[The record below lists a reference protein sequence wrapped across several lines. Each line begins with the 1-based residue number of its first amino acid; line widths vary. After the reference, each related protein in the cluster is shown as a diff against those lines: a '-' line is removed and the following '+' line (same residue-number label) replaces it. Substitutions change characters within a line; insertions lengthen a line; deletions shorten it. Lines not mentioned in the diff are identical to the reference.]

1 MTLDFLRRV
10 LHLGILMGGFLG
22 VAIDAHALSSQE
34 IYRQAERQ
42 VFVLEVLN
50 EQGAIFSYLSA
61 VLLEPDTVA
70 TQCDS
75 VQGAASLRL
84 RQGAEIYPARIAHK
98 DSARNLCL
106 LHAPGAG
113 TSSAKL
119 RDDVPA
125 AGAQVYAVSNA
136 LGLGVSIAEG
146 VVAGVRAIQGESFIQ
161 HSAAI
166 APGSEGG
173 GLFDAEGKLVGLI
186 SYRQRDGQNVNFAFP
201 AKWLKEIGQ
210 RAASADAA
218 ESWRTKALDL
228 DREAKWEDLAA
239 HAAAWSKAL
248 TDSSEAW
255 LWLGSAH
262 IRRQDWPAA
271 ELAYSEALRYEP
283 SATHAGV
290 ALARVLLAQN
300 KAQPALD
307 VARSMLRYRVEDARI
322 WLTIG
327 AAERALGHADEAK
340 QAYAQSAQLEPW
352 NSEAY
357 MGLVSIARL
366 RGDWVGAVSAQRQV
380 VQLDADN
387 PFNWIDLASLYGR
400 SGRPERALASA
411 ERAIALAPGNGD
423 AWLFKGGALS
433 GMKRQREAIEA
444 MQKAITLK
452 PQRLDWAWGWLADIY
467 YELHLFP
474 QAIAAY
480 GEALKLT
487 PDDDSLKGRHG
498 MALKDGL
505 QLAEALR
512 VFEKLRDA
520 HPEDPF
526 AWRQIGYVNGYLGK
540 ADAAIPAY
548 EKALSYDRKQAK
560 VWAALMEAYHSAG
573 RREDVKRAYQNL
585 LSVDGTWAE
594 QSYRKLILPYE
605 VAP

>member
-1 MTLDFLRRV
+1 MKNTSKLNSFLFICGLTGVVLDAQA
-10 LHLGILMGGFLG
+10 M
-22 VAIDAHALSSQE
+22 SPQE

-50 EQGAIFSYLSA
+50 EQGAVFSYLTA
-61 VLLEPDTVA
+61 VLLDPDTVV

-75 VQGAASLRL
+75 VLSAPSLRL
-84 RQGAEIYPARIAHK
+84 RQGADIYPARIAQK

-113 TSSAKL
+113 ESGVKL
-119 RDDVPA
+119 RDDAPQT
-125 AGAQVYAVSNA
+125 GTQVYAVSNA

-146 VVAGVRAIQGESFIQ
+146 VVSGVRALQGESFIQ
-161 HSAAI
+161 HTAAI

-201 AKWLKEIGQ
+201 AQWLKEIGQ

-218 ESWRTKALDL
+218 EAWRAKALVL
-228 DREAKWEDLAA
+228 EREAKWEELAA
-239 HAAAWSKAL
+239 HATAWSKAL
-248 TDSSEAW
+248 TDSAEAW
-255 LWLGSAH
+255 LWLGAAQD
-262 IRRQDWPAA
+262 RRQDWPAA
-271 ELAYSEALRYEP
+271 ELAYREALRYEP
-283 SATHAGV
+283 SATQAGV

-300 KAQPALD
+300 KAQPALE
-307 VARSMLRYRVEDARI
+307 VAQSMLRYRAEDGRI
-322 WLTIG
+322 WLAIG

-340 QAYAQSAQLEPW
+340 QAFAHSSQLEPW

-357 MGLVSIARL
+357 IGLVSIARL
-366 RGDWVGAVSAQRQV
+366 RGDWPGALSAQRQV
-380 VQLDADN
+380 VQLDAEN
-387 PFNWIDLASLYGR
+387 PFHWIDLSGLYGR
-400 SGRPERALASA
+400 NARPERALASA

-433 GMKRQREAIEA
+433 GLKRHIEAIDA
-444 MQKAITLK
+444 MQKAIALK

-480 GEALKLT
+480 REALKLT
-487 PDDDSLKGRHG
+487 PDDDGLKGRYG
-498 MALKDGL
+498 LALKDGL

-512 VFEKLRDA
+512 LFEKLRDA

-526 AWRQIGYVNGYLGK
+526 TWRQIAYVNSYLGQ
-540 ADAAIPAY
+540 AEVAIPAY
-548 EKALSYDRKQAK
+548 EKSLSFDRKQAK
-560 VWAALMEAYHSAG
+560 VWSALMEAYHSAG

-585 LSVDGTWAE
+585 LGVNAAWAE
-594 QSYRKLILPYE
+594 QSYRKLILPYGA
-605 VAP
+605 AP